1 MFDMGFINKY
11 PYTDFHELN
20 LDWIIR
26 ALKEYAEEL
35 QKFVL
40 INAIKYADPIQW
52 DITRQYEKNTVVVD
66 PLTGIAYISVAA
78 VPAGIALS
86 RTEYWTVIFDLSRFI
101 NAANNNFT
109 VRVETLTTTT
119 ATFNTAVG
127 EWLVWNQELYRA
139 NVNIT
144 AGDAYVIDS
153 NITRITVEEMLQEL
167 ATTLQQIT
175 GDLNDLNTTDKS
187 NLVAAINEVLAAVG
201 TVASDLANTAGALA
215 DLNTTDKSNLVAAIN
230 EVLAAVGTVAS
241 DLANTAGA
249 LADLNTTDKSNLV
262 AAINEVLAAVG
273 TVASD
278 LANTA
283 GALADLNTTD
293 KTNLVSAINE
303 VLADVGELSDLAT
316 TDKSSIVNAINELEA
331 RGISIDVVTPEDFG
345 AVGDGSADDTAA
357 VASAIAAGPVV
368 YLAKSYRVQ
377 NTINV
382 TASVTILGPGSLVA
396 TGVNPVL
403 HLTADDITIS
413 GVTFIEGN
421 QVIFVDNVSGLRV
434 ESCTFNECGYMV
446 IVRSGSYLRDA
457 MIKNNTII
465 NGVHDFVNLNSV
477 TEQCSDIRI
486 IGNDYRGSDSYPS
499 TQTENRFVSTTNVK
513 NIVIADNHAQY
524 VNGDAIIHAEG
535 ACNGMII
542 LGNTFGDWL
551 GYGAVWC
558 STTSDSDISVI
569 GNEFIMSSLAAAGV
583 ITIGSNGLRN
593 ITALVSNNK
602 FTNSRVVTIAK
613 TALISGNMFN
623 DSYIDV
629 CGNETVMNN
638 SFDCSDNSIVAIKN
652 TISVTACVIKG
663 NTVKN
668 TNADSIYIKRNNPG
682 DLAQKVTING
692 NDVSG
697 NIKIENAVN
706 SLIINNAT
714 ETGVFEM
721 PSIDQPPQDSF
732 IGNNFI
738 DGVPA
743 DADMIEYIK
752 TGTTN
757 SDGEIGFTSTTVMP
771 GYIPI
776 AARREE
782 GDFVLMRTASGNQ
795 YTYYCRVLANTGM
808 TPVTGSASTL
818 HIYALKTSA
827 MRIIT

>member
-175 GDLNDLNTTDKS
+175 GDLN
-187 NLVAAINEVLAAVG
+187 
-201 TVASDLANTAGALA
+201 
-215 DLNTTDKSNLVAAIN
+215 
-230 EVLAAVGTVAS
+230 
-241 DLANTAGA
+241 
-249 LADLNTTDKSNLV
+249 DLNTTDKSNLV